1 MKRESLE
8 CDLRFVGFIVVS
20 CPLKADSKA
29 VIREIQSAS
38 HHVSGRN
45 SRNSGGFGE
54 RREVGE
60 IPEGWEKWGEVGKIP
75 GGKCGSLKV
84 EKWGSFKWKT
94 GRIPG

>member
-1 MKRESLE
+1 MLNPGIFPPSLGQVREMKRESLE

-45 SRNSGGFGE
+45 RGNSRSSGGFGE

-60 IPEGWEKWGEVGKIP
+60 IPEGWEKGEK
-75 GGKCGSLKV
+75 
-84 EKWGSFKWKT
+84 
-94 GRIPG
+94 